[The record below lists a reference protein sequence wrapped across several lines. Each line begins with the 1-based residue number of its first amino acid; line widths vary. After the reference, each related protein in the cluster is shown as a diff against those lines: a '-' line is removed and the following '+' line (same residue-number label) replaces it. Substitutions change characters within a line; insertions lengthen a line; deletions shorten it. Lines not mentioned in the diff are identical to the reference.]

1 MERARRLRA
10 LWNWLPVFRAV
21 AETEH
26 LPTAADALFISPASL
41 SRTIGLLEE
50 ELGIKLFDRVGRG
63 LRLNR
68 AGRRMLDS
76 VRDGMRVI
84 DDGVV
89 SVEGHEWSGELVLW
103 APQAFAETY
112 LLSLATRLQQEHS
125 ALRPVI
131 RSHNAKGLEESILRG
146 QVDFA
151 LTETP
156 PSHKQLRVE
165 AFVTLKYGVYCH
177 PDHELAGASKVK
189 ISDLLDHG
197 FTAPAPDNPAYS
209 SPWPAEHVRK
219 NVMVV
224 DDMNTAI
231 RACHSQ
237 QRLAVLPEVLAVG
250 LHRLPVK
257 LFDPTT
263 LYAVFREPIG
273 DQERMARILET
284 LSQLRPA

>member
-41 SRTIGLLEE
+41 SRTVGLLEE
-50 ELGIKLFDRVGRG
+50 EIGIKLFDRVGRG

-68 AGRRMLDS
+68 AGHRLLDA

-89 SVEGHEWSGELVLW
+89 SVEGLEWSGSIVLW
-103 APQAFAETY
+103 APLAFAEKY
-112 LLSLATRLQQEHS
+112 LLPLATKLRAGHS

-131 RSHNAKGLEESILRG
+131 QSHNAQGMTESILRG
-146 QVDFA
+146 QIDFA
-151 LTETP
+151 LTESP
-156 PSHKQLRVE
+156 PTHTQLRAE
-165 AFVTLKYGVYCH
+165 AFVTLNYGIYCH
-177 PDHELAGASKVK
+177 VDHELAGAAK
-189 ISDLLDHG
+189 IKMDKLLDYE
-197 FTAPAPDNPAYS
+197 FAVPPDGNPAYP
-209 SPWPAEHVRK
+209 SPWPAEHLRK

-224 DDMNTAI
+224 DDVNMAI
-231 RACHSQ
+231 CACHTQ
-237 QRLAVLPEVLAVG
+237 NQLAVLPSVLAAG
-250 LHRLPVK
+250 LHRLPSNI
-257 LFDPTT
+257 FAPTV

-273 DQERMARILET
+273 AQERMQLVLHT
-284 LSQLRPA
+284 LSELGIS

>member
-26 LPTAADALFISPASL
+26 LPTAAEALFISPASL

-50 ELGIKLFDRVGRG
+50 EVGIKLFDRVGRG

-68 AGRRMLDS
+68 SGRRLLDA

-84 DDGVV
+84 DDGVA
-89 SVEGHEWSGELVLW
+89 SVEGNEWSGGIVLW
-103 APQAFAETY
+103 APLAFAEKY
-112 LLSLATRLQQEHS
+112 LLSLATKLREDHS

-131 RSHNAKGLEESILRG
+131 QSHNAKGLAESILRG
-146 QVDFA
+146 QIDFA

-156 PSHKQLRVE
+156 PLHNQLRAE
-165 AFVTLKYGVYCH
+165 KFATLSYGVYCH
-177 PDHELAGASKVK
+177 KKHELASAKKVK
-189 ISDLLDHG
+189 IEELLDYEFAIPPH
-197 FTAPAPDNPAYS
+197 DNPSYP
-209 SPWPAEHVRK
+209 SPWPAQHSRT

-224 DDMNTAI
+224 DDMNMAI
-231 RACHSQ
+231 RACHTQ
-237 QRLAVLPEVLAVG
+237 QQLAVLPAVLSSG

-257 LFDPTT
+257 VFAPTT
-263 LYAVFREPIG
+263 LYAVFREPVG
-273 DQERMARILET
+273 GQERMQGVLATLLELK
-284 LSQLRPA
+284 LS

>member
-50 ELGIKLFDRVGRG
+50 EIGIKLFDRVGRG

-68 AGRRMLDS
+68 AGRRLLDA

-89 SVEGHEWSGELVLW
+89 SVEGQEWSGAIVLW
-103 APQAFAETY
+103 APLAFAEKY
-112 LLSLATRLQQEHS
+112 LLPLATKLREGHS

-131 RSHNAKGLEESILRG
+131 QSHNAQGLTESILRG
-146 QVDFA
+146 QIDFA

-156 PSHKQLRVE
+156 PDHNQLRAE
-165 AFVTLKYGVYCH
+165 AFATLNYGVYCH
-177 PDHELAGASKVK
+177 TEHELAGLSKIK
-189 ISDLLDHG
+189 TEKLLDYEFAVPPQG
-197 FTAPAPDNPAYS
+197 NSAYP
-209 SPWPAEHVRK
+209 SPWPAEHLRK

-224 DDMNTAI
+224 DDMNMAI
-231 RACHSQ
+231 CACRSQ
-237 QRLAVLPEVLAVG
+237 NQLAVLPAVLATG
-250 LHRLPVK
+250 LHRLPIN
-257 LFDPTT
+257 LFAPAT

-273 DQERMARILET
+273 KQERMKQVLGT
-284 LSQLRPA
+284 LSELAIS

>member
-50 ELGIKLFDRVGRG
+50 EIGIKLFDRVGRG

-68 AGRRMLDS
+68 AGHRLLNA

-89 SVEGHEWSGELVLW
+89 SVEGQEWSGAIVLW
-103 APQAFAETY
+103 APLAFAEKF
-112 LLSLATRLQQEHS
+112 LLSLATSLRADHS

-131 RSHNAKGLEESILRG
+131 QSHNAAGLAESILRG
-146 QVDFA
+146 QIDFA

-156 PSHKQLRVE
+156 PAHNQLRTE
-165 AFVTLKYGVYCH
+165 AFTTLHYGVYCH
-177 PDHELAGASKVK
+177 PGHSLAKPSKLK
-189 ISDLLDHG
+189 IEQVLDHP
-197 FTAPAPDNPAYS
+197 FAIPPHDDPAYP
-209 SPWPAEHVRK
+209 SPWPAQHLRTD
-219 NVMVV
+219 VMVV
-224 DDMNTAI
+224 DDMNMAI
-231 RACHSQ
+231 RACHSEQ
-237 QRLAVLPEVLAVG
+237 VLAVLPAVLASG
-250 LHRLPVK
+250 LHRLPLNV
-257 LFDPTT
+257 FSPAT
-263 LYAVFREPIG
+263 LYAVYREPIG
-273 DQERMARILET
+273 DQERMQAVMKT
-284 LSQLRPA
+284 LSDLNIS